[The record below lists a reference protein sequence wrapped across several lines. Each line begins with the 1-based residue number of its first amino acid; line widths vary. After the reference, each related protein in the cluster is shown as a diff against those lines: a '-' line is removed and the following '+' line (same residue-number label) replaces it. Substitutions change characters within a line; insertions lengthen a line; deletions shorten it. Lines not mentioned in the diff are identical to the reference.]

1 MADHT
6 LSADPTHSRWNR
18 CLEPRIEI
26 ASGDTV
32 HMECV
37 DSSGAQVRPETT
49 VDQFLAID
57 RGKIHALTGPIAVRG
72 AAPGDTLQISVLEV
86 SHKGWGWSSVIPG
99 LGFLKERFAEPYL
112 FHWTLNGKVS
122 GSLFPAVVPLRPF
135 CGVMGVAPAEDGE
148 FRTRPPGVFGGNMDV
163 RELCAG
169 SRLYLP
175 VLSTGALFSAGD
187 AHAAQGDGEVCIN
200 GIECPADVT
209 LRFHLHK
216 HRAISGPLIESA
228 EAPSPDAAA
237 DSQTAS
243 WIVVESAADAIAAAR
258 AATSRM
264 IDLLAGYWGFS
275 PVHAYLLCS
284 VAMKLRLSQVVN
296 EPMFTVSAAMPKHVL
311 PERNLF

>member
-6 LSADPTHSRWNR
+6 LSAEPTHSRWNR

-32 HMECV
+32 HLECV

-57 RGKIHALTGPIAVRG
+57 RGKIHALTGPIAVHG
-72 AAPGDTLQISVLEV
+72 ATPGDTLEIDVLEI
-86 SHKGWGWSSVIPG
+86 SHKGWGWSSVLPG
-99 LGFLKERFAEPYL
+99 LGFLKERFAETFL
-112 FHWTLNGKVS
+112 FHWTLEETLTR
-122 GSLFPAVVPLRPF
+122 SLFPAVVPLRPF
-135 CGVMGVAPAEDGE
+135 CGVMGVAPAEVGE
-148 FRTRPPGVFGGNMDV
+148 FRTRPPGAFGGNMDV

-169 SRLYLP
+169 ARLYLP
-175 VLSTGALFSAGD
+175 VLSPGALFSTGD

-209 LRFHLHK
+209 LRFRLHK
-216 HRAISGPLIESA
+216 HREISGPLIESV
-228 EAPSPDAAA
+228 EAASHDATA
-237 DSQTAS
+237 DS
-243 WIVVESAADAIAAAR
+243 WIVVESAADAVGAAR

-264 IDLLAGYWGFS
+264 IDLLAAHWGFS

-296 EPMFTVSAAMPKHVL
+296 EPMFTISAAMPKQVL
-311 PERNLF
+311 PERDLF